1 MEIFHYLVPDGDKII
16 HWYSTP
22 SDFRAIV
29 HHKRRCEPERRCL
42 SEQADVSV
50 RVLNPRT
57 GCAADYWMS
66 ELMMDGTIPSI

>member
-1 MEIFHYLVPDGDKII
+1 MEKYHYFVPDGDKVI

-29 HHKRRCEPERRCL
+29 HHKRKHDPEYRCL

-50 RVLNPRT
+50 MVLNPRT
-57 GCAADYWMS
+57 GCSADYYLS
-66 ELMMDGTIPSI
+66 ELMMDGTSPSI